1 MKILINDGLDLDA
14 VQYLKDAGFEVLEV
28 QVAQS
33 QLSAYIQEHS
43 IETLLVRSATKV
55 PLEVIE
61 YCPSL
66 RVIAR
71 AGVGLDN
78 IDVKAAKK
86 AQIKVLNTPSA
97 SAKAVAELAIAHLMG
112 GVRFLHD
119 SNRNMPLEGDL
130 HFKELKKD
138 FSKGRELYAKTLG
151 IVGFGSIG
159 QETAKIAI
167 GLGMK
172 VLYHDPFVEN
182 KSISIDFYNGQSI
195 DFNLQNSSKE
205 ELLTQSDYI
214 SLHLPSQDTYFIGKK
229 ELFQMKK
236 GVGIIN
242 TARGNV
248 IDEVALINALD
259 EGHVAFAGLDVFE
272 SEPKPEIQVLMH
284 PKISLS
290 PHIGGG
296 TLEAQQ
302 KIGMDLAKQ
311 IITYYKK
318 EKVS

>member
-14 VQYLKDAGFEVLEV
+14 VQYLKNAGFEVLEV
-28 QVAQS
+28 QVTQS
-33 QLSAYIQEHS
+33 QLAAYIQEHS

-61 YCPSL
+61 NCPSL

-97 SAKAVAELAIAHLMG
+97 SAKAVAELAIAHLIG
-112 GVRFLHD
+112 GARFLHD

-248 IDEVALINALD
+248 IDEVALIDALD

-302 KIGMDLAKQ
+302 RIGMDLAKQ
-311 IITYYKK
+311 IIAYYKK